1 MSYNEEIAL
10 ETETTE
16 TTDENQPLSGDLIYG
31 LEDRPP
37 VAKAIFA
44 AIQHVLASVVGIVTP
59 SLIISDALG
68 LSTTN
73 ASFLIS
79 MSLFVSGIATFI
91 QARRFGP
98 IGSGLLS
105 IQGTSFTFIGPILAA
120 GGAVVAADNPPTDAL
135 ALIFGLCLAGSFIQI
150 LVSRFLK
157 FTQKIVTPLVTGTV
171 VTLIGL
177 TLVRVGI
184 TDMGGGFAA
193 KSAGTFGSL
202 QNLGVAGLVLLT
214 VLILN
219 SLSSPVLRMGSI
231 VIGLV
236 VGYLVAIPL
245 GMVSFEGLGEL
256 PPFTVP
262 LPFRYGLNFDFA
274 AFVPFIFLY
283 VITTIESI
291 GDLTATSVI
300 SGQPIRGDRYFQRLQ
315 GGVLA
320 DGLNSLLAA
329 CFNTFPNTT
338 FSQNNG
344 VIQLT
349 GIGSRYVGYFISGI
363 FVLLGLIPI
372 FAGIIQAVPKPVLG
386 GATILMFGTVA
397 AAGIKLL
404 SCVNLTRRNS
414 LIIAMS
420 LGLGLG
426 VTFSPDI
433 LEQLPPLLKN
443 IFSSGIATG
452 GITALVLNLFIPGER
467 E

>member
-1 MSYNEEIAL
+1 M
-10 ETETTE
+10 
-16 TTDENQPLSGDLIYG
+16 
-31 LEDRPP
+31 
-37 VAKAIFA
+37 
-44 AIQHVLASVVGIVTP
+44 
-59 SLIISDALG
+59 
-68 LSTTN
+68 
-73 ASFLIS
+73 
-79 MSLFVSGIATFI
+79 
-91 QARRFGP
+91 
-98 IGSGLLS
+98 
-105 IQGTSFTFIGPILAA
+105 
-120 GGAVVAADNPPTDAL
+120 
-135 ALIFGLCLAGSFIQI
+135 
-150 LVSRFLK
+150 
-157 FTQKIVTPLVTGTV
+157 
-171 VTLIGL
+171 
-177 TLVRVGI
+177 
-184 TDMGGGFAA
+184 
-193 KSAGTFGSL
+193 
-202 QNLGVAGLVLLT
+202 
-214 VLILN
+214 
-219 SLSSPVLRMGSI
+219 
-231 VIGLV
+231 
-236 VGYLVAIPL
+236 
-245 GMVSFEGLGEL
+245 
-256 PPFTVP
+256 
-262 LPFRYGLNFDFA
+262 
-274 AFVPFIFLY
+274 
-283 VITTIESI
+283 
-291 GDLTATSVI
+291 
-300 SGQPIRGDRYFQRLQ
+300 
-315 GGVLA
+315 
-320 DGLNSLLAA
+320 LAA

>member
-1 MSYNEEIAL
+1 MTNEEIAL
-10 ETETTE
+10 ETETEETTE
-16 TTDENQPLSGDLIYG
+16 TRPISGDLIYG

-37 VAKAIFA
+37 VGKAIFA

-68 LSTTN
+68 LQAAD

-91 QARRFGP
+91 QAKRFGP
-98 IGSGLLS
+98 VGSGLLS
-105 IQGTSFTFIGPILAA
+105 IQGTSFAFIGPILGA
-120 GGAVVAADNPPTDAL
+120 GGAYIAADNSPTAAL
-135 ALIFGLCLAGSFIQI
+135 GLIFALCMLGSFIQMI
-150 LVSRFLK
+150 LSRFLK
-157 FTQKIVTPLVTGTV
+157 LAQTVVTPLVTGTV

-193 KSAGTFGSL
+193 KSAGTFGSM
-202 QNLGVAGLVLLT
+202 QNLGVAFLVLLT

-219 SLSSPVLRMGSI
+219 SLSSPLLRMGSI

-236 VGYLVAIPL
+236 VGYIIAIPL
-245 GMVSFEGLGEL
+245 GMVSFDGLGNL
-256 PPFTVP
+256 PPFTIP
-262 LPFRYGLNFDFA
+262 LPFRYGFNFDFA
-274 AFVPFIFLY
+274 AFIPFIFLY

-291 GDLTATSVI
+291 GYLTATSLLSGLVI
-300 SGQPIRGDRYFQRLQ
+300 SGEKYFQRLQ

-320 DGLNSLLAA
+320 DGLNSFIAG

-349 GIGSRYVGYFISGI
+349 GIGSRYVGFFISGI

-372 FAGIIQAVPKPVLG
+372 FGGVIQAVPKPVLG

-397 AAGIKLL
+397 TAGIKLL

-414 LIIAMS
+414 LIIAVS

-426 VTFSPDI
+426 VTFAPEI
-433 LEQLPPLLKN
+433 LDQLPTLIKN
-443 IFSSGIATG
+443 IFSSGISTG
-452 GITALVLNLFIPGER
+452 GITALTLNILIPGER

>member
-1 MSYNEEIAL
+1 MTNEEIAL
-10 ETETTE
+10 ETETEETTE
-16 TTDENQPLSGDLIYG
+16 TRPISGDLIYG

-37 VAKAIFA
+37 VGKAIFA

-68 LSTTN
+68 LQAAD

-91 QARRFGP
+91 QAKRFGP
-98 IGSGLLS
+98 VGSGLLS
-105 IQGTSFTFIGPILAA
+105 IQGTSFAFIGPILGA
-120 GGAVVAADNPPTDAL
+120 GGAFVAAGNSPTDAL
-135 ALIFGLCLAGSFIQI
+135 GLIFALCMLGSFIQI
-150 LVSRFLK
+150 ILSRFLK
-157 FTQKIVTPLVTGTV
+157 LAQKVVTPLVTGTV

-193 KSAGTFGSL
+193 KSAGTFGSM
-202 QNLGVAGLVLLT
+202 QNLGVAFLVLLT

-219 SLSSPVLRMGSI
+219 SLSSPLLRMGSI

-236 VGYLVAIPL
+236 VGYIIAIPL
-245 GMVSFEGLGEL
+245 GMVSFDGLGNL

-262 LPFRYGLNFDFA
+262 LPFRYGFNFDFA
-274 AFVPFIFLY
+274 AFIPFIFLY

-291 GDLTATSVI
+291 GDLTATSLI
-300 SGQPIRGDRYFQRLQ
+300 SGLEIRGEKYFQRLQ

-320 DGLNSLLAA
+320 DGLNSFIAG

-349 GIGSRYVGYFISGI
+349 GIGSRYVGFFISGI

-372 FAGIIQAVPKPVLG
+372 FGGIIQAIPKPVLG

-397 AAGIKLL
+397 TAGIKLL

-414 LIIAMS
+414 LIIAVS

-426 VTFSPDI
+426 VTFAPEI
-433 LEQLPPLLKN
+433 LDQLPTLIKN
-443 IFSSGIATG
+443 IFSSGISTG
-452 GITALVLNLFIPGER
+452 GITALTLNILIPGER